1 MGRAVVTGQHASRRI
16 RVLGVTA
23 HPTAA
28 WVGQAARNLVID
40 LDDDRWGN

>member
-1 MGRAVVTGQHASRRI
+1 MYILTVIEYAGRRI

-28 WVGQAARNLVID
+28 WVAQAARNLVMD
-40 LDDDRWGN
+40 S